1 MMNVRIV
8 RSPPITEIDGVRLD
22 GFQVGLEYDVGN
34 SIGALL
40 LAEGWAEP
48 VALDAPKP
56 IVPFSDNDPYD
67 SRLLYR
73 LRDSSSKPAT
83 EDTQPIDEREVAAD
97 MFRFRR
103 RPRGRQP

>member
-1 MMNVRIV
+1 MNIRIV
-8 RSPPITEIDGVRLD
+8 RSPPIAEIDGARLD
-22 GFQVGLEYDVGN
+22 GFQVGLEYEVGN

-67 SRLLYR
+67 SRQLYQ
-73 LRDSSSKPAT
+73 LRGSSSTPVRKVDGPV
-83 EDTQPIDEREVAAD
+83 DERDVAAD

-103 RPRGRQP
+103 RPRGRQS

>member
-1 MMNVRIV
+1 MNVGIV
-8 RSPPITEIDGVRLD
+8 RRPPVTEIDDVRLD
-22 GFQVGLEYDVGN
+22 GFQVGLEYEVGN

-48 VALDAPKP
+48 VALDAPNP

-67 SRLLYR
+67 SRMLYR
-73 LRDSSSKPAT
+73 LRDSSATPARA
-83 EDTQPIDEREVAAD
+83 DARPVDERDVAAD